1 MIFWANRYINIIFIH
16 YDLSKLAS
24 STHNANPLCKRARRL
39 CLNLPCTVLAASSM
53 CLVFY
58 VSCRAHHLA
67 HISPLS
73 SPLLFS
79 FKTPGGDAAVTEWV
93 SAVSATTDTKLAIK
107 VTVNPPIHLDKLD
120 LLFHVVLEVRK
131 EEKK

>member
-1 MIFWANRYINIIFIH
+1 
-16 YDLSKLAS
+16 
-24 STHNANPLCKRARRL
+24 
-39 CLNLPCTVLAASSM
+39 M